1 MKTILYIHGMGGG
14 ADSRIPSVLN
24 GWFRKH
30 RRDIRV
36 VVRTYDFH
44 PDRAAE
50 QIRAWYEELQ
60 PALVIG
66 ESLGANHALALYRRR
81 SPGCGATALRGSRES
96 DPSGGMLPRSAASP
110 QPANALPPLLLVSPA
125 LNAPKFL
132 YALRLATRI
141 PAVHRWLNRIYKP
154 REGKRQALD
163 FSPET
168 LAAWGAYRN
177 VADACSKTAAATSEG
192 RPQEPGHRRPEGAEI
207 LTLRGMLPQGDGAP
221 AQVQAQEQS
230 KPYAFFGRRDHY
242 RRYGVVSVKKW
253 RRTFGPGTFEIYDG
267 THFMEET
274 YLRRRLIPAILERI

>member
-66 ESLGANHALALYRRR
+66 ESLGANHALALQ
-81 SPGCGATALRGSRES
+81 
-96 DPSGGMLPRSAASP
+96 PRV
-110 QPANALPPLLLVSPA
+110 PLLLVSPA
-125 LNAPKFL
+125 LNAPRFL
-132 YALRLATRI
+132 YALRVATRI

-274 YLRRRLIPAILERI
+274 YLRRRLIPAILEKI

>member
-96 DPSGGMLPRSAASP
+96 DPSGGM
-110 QPANALPPLLLVSPA
+110 QPACPTPSGLAPVRAGSQAGAAVDFGEHSPEGV
-125 LNAPKFL
+125 KFS
-132 YALRLATRI
+132 ALRS
-141 PAVHRWLNRIYKP
+141 P
-154 REGKRQALD
+154 RPSRPP
-163 FSPET
+163 S
-168 LAAWGAYRN
+168 
-177 VADACSKTAAATSEG
+177 TA
-192 RPQEPGHRRPEGAEI
+192 P
-207 LTLRGMLPQGDGAP
+207 
-221 AQVQAQEQS
+221 
-230 KPYAFFGRRDHY
+230 
-242 RRYGVVSVKKW
+242 
-253 RRTFGPGTFEIYDG
+253 
-267 THFMEET
+267 
-274 YLRRRLIPAILERI
+274 

>member
-66 ESLGANHALALYRRR
+66 ESLGANHALALQ
-81 SPGCGATALRGSRES
+81 
-96 DPSGGMLPRSAASP
+96 PRV
-110 QPANALPPLLLVSPA
+110 PLLLVSPA

-141 PAVHRWLNRIYKP
+141 PAVHRWINRIYKP
-154 REGKRQALD
+154 REGRRQALD

-168 LAAWGAYRN
+168 LTAWGAYRS
-177 VADACSKTAAATSEG
+177 VADFAIANG
-192 RPQEPGHRRPEGAEI
+192 RPQEPGHPGPEGAFPEGSKSPH
-207 LTLRGMLPQGDGAP
+207 LQGQGAP
-221 AQVQAQEQS
+221 ALKEEQS

>member
-66 ESLGANHALALYRRR
+66 ESLGANHALALQ
-81 SPGCGATALRGSRES
+81 
-96 DPSGGMLPRSAASP
+96 PRV
-110 QPANALPPLLLVSPA
+110 PLLLVSPA
-125 LNAPKFL
+125 LNAPRFL
-132 YALRLATRI
+132 YALRVATRI

-177 VADACSKTAAATSEG
+177 VANACSKTAAATS
-192 RPQEPGHRRPEGAEI
+192 
-207 LTLRGMLPQGDGAP
+207 DGAP

>member
-66 ESLGANHALALYRRR
+66 ESLGANHALALYGRR

-141 PAVHRWLNRIYKP
+141 PAVHRWINRIYKP
-154 REGKRQALD
+154 REGRRQALD
-163 FSPET
+163 FAPDT

-177 VADACSKTAAATSEG
+177 VADFAIANG
-192 RPQEPGHRRPEGAEI
+192 RPQEPGHPGPEGAFPEGSKSPH
-207 LTLRGMLPQGDGAP
+207 LQGQGAP
-221 AQVQAQEQS
+221 ALKEEQS